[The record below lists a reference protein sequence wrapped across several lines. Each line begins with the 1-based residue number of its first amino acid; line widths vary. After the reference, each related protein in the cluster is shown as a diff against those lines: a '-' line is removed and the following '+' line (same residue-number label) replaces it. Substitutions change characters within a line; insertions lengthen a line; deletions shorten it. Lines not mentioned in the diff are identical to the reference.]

1 MNTEMNVITEQKVAD
16 RIICLRDENVLLDR
30 DVAEL
35 YGTQTREINKA
46 VRNNPDK
53 FPAGYCFM
61 LQPTEKQYLVEN
73 FHRMESLKN
82 STVEPRAFS
91 EKGLYMLATILHSKQ
106 AVATTLAI
114 IESFSR
120 LRELS
125 RSVAR
130 LQQEPD
136 RNKQKGLMERTGELL
151 SDILVGDGTTSDSET
166 TQELNLLAVK
176 FKHTVMRKKNNE

>member
-1 MNTEMNVITEQKVAD
+1 MNSELKAIKEQDVAT
-16 RIICLRDENVLLDR
+16 RIIELRGENVLLDR
-30 DVAEL
+30 DVAVL
-35 YGTQTREINKA
+35 YDVETREVNQA
-46 VRNNPDK
+46 VRNNPEK
-53 FPAGYCFM
+53 FPDGYIVELTVQEVNH
-61 LQPTEKQYLVEN
+61 LQ
-73 FHRMESLKN
+73 SKN
-82 STVEPRAFS
+82 LIANISPKSRVTPKAFT

-136 RNKQKGLMERTGELL
+136 RNKQKGLMQRTGELL

-166 TQELNLLAVK
+166 TLELNLLAVK
-176 FKHTVMRKKNNE
+176 FKHTVTRKNNNE